1 MKFPFDASG
10 VASVAEA
17 KVREA
22 DFEEAGVRLV
32 SAEEVVAM
40 TALQGARADAQL
52 DEAVAAA
59 GDSTGAREAARRVAT
74 LPAHGVRSQATAGD
88 VAESRQSHVSTL
100 GSLRASQAERFL
112 SEEHAAE
119 AGRSRGASRL
129 RGLSNWTYHRVSG
142 ASRAS
147 TTTTRRG
154 SMDVERDETIA
165 EEPRMAAPAAT
176 ARAPRSQRTQSLM
189 SNHV

>member
-1 MKFPFDASG
+1 M
-10 VASVAEA
+10 
-17 KVREA
+17 
-22 DFEEAGVRLV
+22 RLV

-40 TALQGARADAQL
+40 TAPGARADAQL

-74 LPAHGVRSQATAGD
+74 LPAHGRSQATAGD